1 MKEKLKNIA
10 KDLLL
15 FAKKNYISCIC
26 LLLAGLVVFTGTLSF
41 AKYVSVDSISKR
53 PGAATINGSADIT
66 GVSALSFTNTNF
78 WGGDDN
84 NAIAMNSLRSI
95 DILVNNF
102 DYDEQGNKKVTDVR
116 MEYDIVF
123 LSPVSFT
130 ENLAFQL
137 LAMDGH
143 PVTTQM
149 NMGHFIKAAHN
160 QENHESLGKAQYNG
174 VDVDHNHI
182 FTFESNADESVII
195 CTTEYNLPGGG
206 HAPLTIRIE
215 RVTQMVEQTLM
226 FRAWDTTKYH
236 SGNIDTEGGDLL
248 PPIRMT
254 IETPVE
260 MYRISIHLPLFVMEP
275 GAESTHKYR
284 MTIAPTQALHDDHL
298 GAFIQVAGGKDG
310 DNTIYISPET
320 LRDEETVYFSSIRET
335 VYESDT
341 NLGINA
347 DWGTAKGTYHVPT
360 IKTYYVGEVI
370 EDEETK
376 SSVYFNDLEHVTNIT
391 LPDDIK
397 PVGGTTT
404 GTVYPIDNAITGDD
418 DNEYTLYFIRSN
430 WGGVYTH
437 QSNYNNQDL
446 TAQQAYNISRNQNT
460 YKLEIEEITQTVTTT
475 YASSAIGDQ
484 ITGGIRDVTKT
495 VVAVDGS
502 TYVIKKTTTDTENT
516 IKYTNLTVE
525 KTVTYT
531 YTVKT
536 YKIYKV
542 TRNGNNYSWTLQQGA
557 DISDYSG
564 MNATSVDLINEK
576 HVTSSVISENIPDIT
591 TTYNGAS
598 SSTST
603 YQKYVRERLSD
614 EKNNAVIKDLSQMI
628 YNPDGTTGIIYY
640 DGADPSKDV
649 IIETTDENGAPI
661 TIIKEQ
667 HKDYLEFYD
676 TVNGDKIQVLYL
688 SPCYSKDY
696 FFSVKVVFRQIQ

>member
-41 AKYVSVDSISKR
+41 AKYVSGDSISKR
-53 PGAATINGSADIT
+53 PSAATINGSADIT

-123 LSPVSFT
+123 LSPVGFT

-160 QENHESLGKAQYNG
+160 HENHESLGKAQYNG

-236 SGNIDTEGGDLL
+236 SGNIETEGGDLL
-248 PPIRMT
+248 PPVRMT

-320 LRDEETVYFSSIRET
+320 LRDEETVYFSAIRET

-347 DWGTAKGTYHVPT
+347 DWGTAKGTYYVPT
-360 IKTYYVGEVI
+360 IKTYYENEVI
-370 EDEETK
+370 EDEDTKTK
-376 SSVYFNDLEHVTNIT
+376 SFIDSNEIKSLDNTTETETVETYTTSNYLYLDASSSFNIVASNRARYRIVGNVTKKITRTYSKVDLSENIVGQRTITKTVTDVSNDTFIVQINEIYNTSTT
-391 LPDDIK
+391 LEGFVSYQETI
-397 PVGGTTT
+397 
-404 GTVYPIDNAITGDD
+404 
-418 DNEYTLYFIRSN
+418 EYTLNITSCEYRNNTNSN
-430 WGGVYTH
+430 RWGNANLDNNKATILKSLGYTTSTVDYNDK
-437 QSNYNNQDL
+437 QINESLGSN
-446 TAQQAYNISRNQNT
+446 NT
-460 YKLEIEEITQTVTTT
+460 
-475 YASSAIGDQ
+475 
-484 ITGGIRDVTKT
+484 TKT
-495 VVAVDGS
+495 
-502 TYVIKKTTTDTENT
+502 I
-516 IKYTNLTVE
+516 
-525 KTVTYT
+525 
-531 YTVKT
+531 
-536 YKIYKV
+536 
-542 TRNGNNYSWTLQQGA
+542 
-557 DISDYSG
+557 
-564 MNATSVDLINEK
+564 
-576 HVTSSVISENIPDIT
+576 
-591 TTYNGAS
+591 
-598 SSTST
+598 

-628 YNPDGTTGIIYY
+628 YNPDGTPGIIYY

-696 FFSVKVVFRQIQ
+696 SFSVKVVFRQIQ